1 MALTADSPYMVE
13 NCKTLSVVAVVV
25 DGLDL
30 RGKIIGKHGMDPV
43 FVAVFHSFLIV
54 PAFEFQHIQSLFQLF
69 RFLFHCGLAGFEH
82 GLAVRI
88 SGRPFLHPLEELADI
103 LFWRSIPLNDHRF
116 WEE

>member
-1 MALTADSPYMVE
+1 MALTADSPYTVE

-54 PAFEFQHIQSLFQLF
+54 PAFEFQHIQSAVHLLKLCLHVRPLFLK
-69 RFLFHCGLAGFEH
+69 
-82 GLAVRI
+82 
-88 SGRPFLHPLEELADI
+88 
-103 LFWRSIPLNDHRF
+103 
-116 WEE
+116 

>member
-1 MALTADSPYMVE
+1 MVE

-54 PAFEFQHIQSLFQLF
+54 PAFEFQHIQSLFRLF
-69 RFLFHCGLAGFEH
+69 RFLFHC

-103 LFWRSIPLNDHRF
+103 LLWRSIPLNGRRF

>member
-1 MALTADSPYMVE
+1 MVE

-54 PAFEFQHIQSLFQLF
+54 PAFEFQHM
-69 RFLFHCGLAGFEH
+69 R
-82 GLAVRI
+82 
-88 SGRPFLHPLEELADI
+88 
-103 LFWRSIPLNDHRF
+103 
-116 WEE
+116 

>member
-1 MALTADSPYMVE
+1 MALTADSPYTVE

-69 RFLFHCGLAGFEH
+69 HFFFHCGLD

-88 SGRPFLHPLEELADI
+88 SGRPFLHPLEELAAI
-103 LFWRSIPLNDHRF
+103 LLWRSIPLNGRRF
-116 WEE
+116 WEERYS